1 MKCRE
6 KNIEK
11 TFLKVENNETFW
23 EELKRM
29 NVKVVLISEKGVAVT
44 DYFCKYFAE
53 FGEYIIVSNDGIIE
67 ICGENEFNRRYEV
80 IDGDKN
86 DISSEELMK
95 MKGYVDNFATEVKK
109 FLNVIPKINVSFG
122 DLGKTE
128 KFDEIMKKLSEIF
141 KI

>member
-1 MKCRE
+1 MKVIE

-23 EELKRM
+23 EELKIM

>member
-1 MKCRE
+1 
-6 KNIEK
+6 
-11 TFLKVENNETFW
+11 
-23 EELKRM
+23 M